1 MDSNDKL
8 TEFINGLGALAEA
21 MRVAYDSFIKAGFN
35 DEQSLYLCGQLLQT
49 FGKIRGER

>member
-21 MRVAYDSFIKAGFN
+21 LKVAYNSFINAGFN
-35 DEQSLYLCGQLLQT
+35 EEQALYLSGQLLQT
-49 FGKIRGER
+49 LGKLRGGK